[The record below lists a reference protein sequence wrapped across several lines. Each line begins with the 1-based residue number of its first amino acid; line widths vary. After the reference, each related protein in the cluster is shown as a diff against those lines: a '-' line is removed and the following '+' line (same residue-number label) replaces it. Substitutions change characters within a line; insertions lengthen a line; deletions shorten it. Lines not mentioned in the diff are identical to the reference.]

1 MTPATGRARAT
12 ACHRCPLEP
21 HPTWR
26 KESLSQT
33 RQDGPT
39 VPTAFNFTASP
50 FDCLGTEERQLVR
63 DHLDIAYFKEGDTIL
78 DPGTPPTHLY
88 IVIKGYVHQFEADE
102 QTATYGPEDSFD
114 GRSLVAGK
122 VTSRFVAAEE
132 VLAYQLQ
139 REAVTE
145 LISRN
150 ATFGALLFADLSK
163 KLSALSERGSQQEM
177 QSITMA
183 RVAQAVVRPVQTVAA
198 STDIVSVVRLF
209 TEHRTDNVLVND
221 ATSSPPRLGIFTT
234 TGLQRAILHGTPL
247 DQLAVGELATFK
259 LVTIGPDAYLFDAL
273 ATMIRHKVRR
283 LVVAEGE
290 RILGTLDQ
298 LDLLGFLS
306 NHSTLITRQISEAH
320 SLPDLNA
327 AAQQISELIGLLHR
341 GGTKVHLIARLVQEL
356 NAQLFERAWQLIAPP
371 ALVANSCLFVMGSE
385 GRGEQLL
392 KTDQDNGLVLRD
404 GYTPPA
410 DLAAICQHFSLALA
424 DFGYPECPGHI
435 MVNNPAWRL
444 PCAEF
449 GQTVRRWLLI
459 PSPDSLMDLAIFIDA
474 HAVCGDATLL
484 EAVRSEV
491 FKLTLDN
498 DVLLAR
504 FAAAINAF
512 DEGQGWWNRLLN
524 LGSPLG
530 ESQQRLNLKKAG
542 TFPLVHGVRALALAH
557 RIAATSTVAR
567 IEALAADQ
575 RLPADLATDLI
586 DSLHFFMGLK
596 LKTGLADQA
605 TGASS
610 EGIAVD
616 KLSPLDRDLLKDTL
630 GVVKRFRNLLFQR
643 FRLDLVG

>member
-1 MTPATGRARAT
+1 
-12 ACHRCPLEP
+12 
-21 HPTWR
+21 
-26 KESLSQT
+26 
-33 RQDGPT
+33 

-63 DHLDIAYFKEGDTIL
+63 DHLDIAYFKEGATIL

-122 VTSRFVAAEE
+122 VTSRFIAAEE
-132 VLAYQLQ
+132 VLAYQLK

-183 RVAQAVVRPVQTVAA
+183 RVAQAVVRPVQAVAA

-221 ATSSPPRLGIFTT
+221 ATSTPPRLGIFTT

-247 DQLAVGELATFK
+247 GQLAVGELATFK
-259 LVTIGPDAYLFDAL
+259 LVTISPDAYLFDAL

-283 LVVAEGE
+283 LVVTEGAH
-290 RILGTLDQ
+290 ILGTLDQ

-306 NHSTLITRQISEAH
+306 NHSTLITRQIGEAH

-327 AAQQISELIGLLHR
+327 AAQQISELIGLLQR

-371 ALVANSCLFVMGSE
+371 ELVANSCLFVMGSE

-404 GYTPPA
+404 GYTPPD
-410 DLAAICQHFSLALA
+410 DLGAICDRFSQALA
-424 DFGYPECPGHI
+424 DFGYPECPGRI
-435 MVNNPAWRL
+435 MVSNPAWRH

-449 GQTVRRWLLI
+449 GETVRRWLLI

-474 HAVCGDATLL
+474 HAVCGDPALL
-484 EAVRSEV
+484 EAVRGEV

-512 DEGQGWWNRLLN
+512 DEGQGWWNRLLH
-524 LGSPLG
+524 LGD
-530 ESQQRLNLKKAG
+530 SQQLLNLKKAG

-557 RIAATSTVAR
+557 RIPATGTVAR
-567 IEALAADQ
+567 IEALAADH
-575 RLPADLATDLI
+575 RLPPDLATDLI

-596 LKTGLADQA
+596 LKTGLEAQA
-605 TGASS
+605 TGRTS
-610 EGIAVD
+610 EGIAID

-630 GVVKRFRNLLFQR
+630 GVVKRFRNVLFQR
-643 FRLDLVG
+643 FRLDLV

>member
-1 MTPATGRARAT
+1 M
-12 ACHRCPLEP
+12 
-21 HPTWR
+21 
-26 KESLSQT
+26 
-33 RQDGPT
+33 
-39 VPTAFNFTASP
+39 PTAFNFTASP

-63 DHLDIAYFKEGDTIL
+63 DHLDIAYFKEGATIL

-132 VLAYQLQ
+132 VLAYQLK

-221 ATSSPPRLGIFTT
+221 SSSTPPRLGIFTT

-290 RILGTLDQ
+290 RLLGTLDQ

-306 NHSTLITRQISEAH
+306 NHSTLITRQIGEAH
-320 SLPDLNA
+320 NLPDLNA
-327 AAQQISELIGLLHR
+327 AAQQISELIGLLQR

-371 ALVANSCLFVMGSE
+371 ELVANSCLFVMGSE

-404 GYTPPA
+404 GYQPPD
-410 DLAAICQHFSLALA
+410 DLGALCDRFSQALA
-424 DFGYPECPGHI
+424 DFGYPECPGRI
-435 MVNNPAWRL
+435 MVSNPAWRH

-449 GQTVRRWLLI
+449 GETVRRWLLI
-459 PSPDSLMDLAIFIDA
+459 PSPESLMDLAIFIDA
-474 HAVCGDATLL
+474 HAVCGDPSLL
-484 EAVRSEV
+484 EAVRGEV

-512 DEGQGWWNRLLN
+512 DEGQAWWNRLLN
-524 LGSPLG
+524 LGD
-530 ESQQRLNLKKAG
+530 SQQLLNLKKAG

-557 RIAATSTVAR
+557 RIPATGTVAR
-567 IEALAADQ
+567 IEALAADH
-575 RLPADLATDLI
+575 RLPPDLATDLI

-596 LKTGLADQA
+596 LKTGLAAQA
-605 TGASS
+605 TGKAS
-610 EGIAVD
+610 EGIAID

-630 GVVKRFRNLLFQR
+630 GVVKRFRNVLFQR
-643 FRLDLVG
+643 FRLDLV